1 MGMKIRK
8 RVLSALLSLGLVLS
22 SIMPY
27 QTASAAEAVSGN
39 DLSAGAEAAGDVSD
53 NGTSGKE
60 AEDAVSGNDILK
72 LGNGELVNVARGKTV
87 TANPDMGDM
96 DAGALQL
103 VTDGRIEK
111 GWDRSFGYHTGAEEE
126 NTEIKP
132 YVQIDLGESYDVESM
147 MYYGLIPPDYPGY
160 TNTSYNM
167 VILLSNDKEFQDE
180 STVTVFNSD
189 RGNFFGFGEGTD
201 VDQASSMDGRLIG
214 FTRTNARYVRYYQ
227 HGAKQSD
234 HQPPGWVNALALC
247 ELEVFADGEPVEPPA
262 VDLIPE
268 GNLAYQAK
276 VTGSEYNSTGAAIT
290 DWWGGW
296 NNNDLQEITNGSAN
310 SDHWKAP
317 RSNPGGE
324 KGECVYLTIDMKGA
338 RKINTVK
345 LWSKG
350 GMTYPGQIVQISE
363 DGTDWVNVYNSDAEN
378 KAGQDPEDSGKEVCG
393 GKLVNGVITGVKA
406 GTDSSYPE
414 TSEGKTIQFDTVSA
428 RYIRWWCS
436 GNSAG
441 NELPQMI
448 QLQAYCNVKITYDFN
463 DAYEGNEGSESLVNY
478 VNQGDTAPKP
488 STPVYPVPG
497 RLFDKWTVDTEG
509 GTEWD
514 FSQPVT
520 DDLFLVANWKTA
532 AVHTVTFD
540 SKGGT
545 QIEPVKVTDTM
556 TVERPGNPEKEG
568 YVFAG
573 WKSNGAPYNFAAPV
587 IADLL
592 LTAAWV
598 EPAAPNAFVLHAGL
612 LDIVLDSHGQVTN
625 LFSALDGTDYT
636 AAGPDGKLRSLVSL
650 VADYRIE
657 TPTSLK
663 WDEEKNELIFG
674 FASIDTQA
682 TVALSDEGDYTS
694 LTLSAVEH
702 PDGVSIQAVLWGPV
716 KTSITTGGQT
726 VGTVYDDEYAIGM
739 HMLNTKTVGGWPIEF
754 KDSFYAPDL
763 PAVNGY
769 PDPRVTRNIYSNTAA
784 FSTWGSALQGYTW
797 DYTKDTMRT
806 VAYFS
811 EVPQLQ
817 PAMTGPFAAEDA
829 SMIGSSIA
837 LYGTRRDNILNVIS
851 NIQLTEGLP
860 HPTIDGEWQK
870 TSLKTGQDFLVF
882 NDAMWGLDVVE
893 NDAKMANAA
902 GINYI
907 YGQYGASGPWAGDG
921 SYEFNGNFG
930 GSDENA
936 RKMVEKAAEYNVFV
950 GTHTLSNL
958 ISWGTGYMTPEASP
972 ALSYAGF
979 SGLTR
984 EASPADTTLYVAD
997 GYPFSD
1003 TVVGASGGGRL
1014 VRIDKE
1020 LITYTG
1026 VSQVSENEWKLTGVA
1041 RGVNGTKAAQYAV
1054 GENAYKLWSYY
1065 TCPALGGW
1073 DSIEPVTSRMGYV
1086 YGDLGI
1092 HCMSYDSFESTKYS
1106 VYSSLLPARYMKSVY
1121 QNVKDAGKADGFL
1134 TEASDMDTNVWDVHS
1149 RISWGESNTPIDAM
1163 MNYMSYYRQN
1173 FFPAML
1179 GWMYDHGGHGG
1190 YGKSTLLM
1198 NLSMKGGWNAGAGW
1212 YVNRNTFN
1220 QYPYMADM
1228 LKTWNNAIQKGA
1240 FALGGEFTEELQGQM
1255 RNAWKNGK
1263 VWTLTEV
1270 KADEEWVLQEVQK
1283 SNVEVSVGDPV
1294 TLLATR
1300 DIKVEQSQGGD
1311 IATNTSLEYSR
1322 AHAGETVTIYVQPH
1336 TGLNM
1341 ADGTLKVTSADN
1353 TVCKTTA
1360 VEGEE
1365 GAYTFTMPDQ
1375 AVAITAKFT
1384 EDETQESAEK
1394 QLLRKTIDYAKQ
1406 QDTTGVAES
1415 AVKFFEKALKNA
1427 EDILAD
1433 PNAAPEQVTDAWEE
1447 LVKGIHGLGL
1457 LKGDKTGLSILIEKV
1472 NAMIVN
1478 QGKYVAKNWQKL
1490 LDALDA
1496 ANIVMEDEDA
1506 MAGDIRVAEED
1517 LLNAI
1522 LAQRFKAEKKNLE
1535 DLLKKAGTIDES
1547 LYTDDSVQIFR
1558 SAYTRA
1564 LSVMKDEN
1572 LSQDD
1577 QPTVDQA
1584 EKELKAAIDQLER
1597 KQDPTEPSKPEDPT
1611 DSTDTPAPSEPDD
1624 NQPSDNGNDGQNGG
1638 QETGSTADGVQNIS
1652 VKAPKTGDSAPIG
1665 VIAAVAGAGILC
1677 VAGAIIVRKKKK

>member
-1 MGMKIRK
+1 MGMKMR
-8 RVLSALLSLGLVLS
+8 RRAFSALLSLSLVLS
-22 SIMPY
+22 ALMPG
-27 QTASAAEAVSGN
+27 QPLSAAEAVSGN
-39 DLSAGAEAAGDVSD
+39 DVVLERVS
-53 NGTSGKE
+53 
-60 AEDAVSGNDILK
+60 VSGNDVSDAQKDVSVTGGDIPVTAA
-72 LGNGELVNVARGKTV
+72 GDLVNVALGKTV
-87 TANPDMGDM
+87 TAGTDMGEA
-96 DAGALQL
+96 DADALAL
-103 VTDGRIEK
+103 VTDGKIEK
-111 GWDRSFGYHTGAEEE
+111 GWEKSFGYHTGEEAE
-126 NTEIKP
+126 NTQIKP
-132 YVQIDLGESYDVESM
+132 YVQIDLGEIYEVESIK
-147 MYYGLIPPDYPGY
+147 YFGLIPPDYPDY
-160 TNTSYNM
+160 KNTSYNM
-167 VILLSNDKEFQDE
+167 VIQLSEDEEFAAD

-189 RGNFFGFGEGTD
+189 RGNFFGYGEGTD
-201 VDQASSMDGRLIG
+201 EDQASSMDGRLIT
-214 FTRTNARYVRYYQ
+214 FAKTQARYVRYYQ
-227 HGAKQSD
+227 HGARQSD
-234 HQPPGWVNALALC
+234 HQPPRPGWVNALALC
-247 ELEVFADGEPVEPPA
+247 ELEVYAQAEPVEPPA
-262 VDLIPE
+262 ADLIPD

-276 VTGSEYNSTGAAIT
+276 VTGSEFNSSGAAVS

-296 NNNDLQEITNGSAN
+296 GNDDLQEITNGSAN

-317 RSNPGGE
+317 RTNSGGDT
-324 KGECVYLTIDMKGA
+324 GECAYLLIDMN
-338 RKINTVK
+338 RVQKINTVK
-345 LWSKG
+345 LWSKI

-363 DGTDWVNVYNSDAEN
+363 NGRDWINVYNSDQDN
-378 KAGQDPEDSGKEVCG
+378 KAGQDPDNSGQEVCG
-393 GKLVNGVITGVKA
+393 GKLANGTITGVKA
-406 GTDSSYPE
+406 GTNEAYQE
-414 TSEGKTIQFDTVSA
+414 TAEGKTIAFDTASA

-463 DAYEGNEGSESLVNY
+463 DAYEGNEGSEPLVHY
-478 VNQGDTAPKP
+478 VNQGDTAPRP
-488 STPVYPVPG
+488 SAPVYPIPG
-497 RLFDKWTVDTEG
+497 WLFDKWTVDTAG
-509 GTEWD
+509 GAEWD
-514 FSQPVT
+514 FSRPVMEELT
-520 DDLFLVANWKTA
+520 LTASWKKA

-545 QIEPVKVTDTM
+545 RIDPVKVTDTLA
-556 TVERPGNPEKEG
+556 VARPENPEKDG

-573 WKSNGAPYNFAAPV
+573 WKYNGAPYDFSAPV
-587 IADLL
+587 VEDILL
-592 LTAAWV
+592 SAAWA
-598 EPAAPNAFVLHAGL
+598 EPAVPNAFVIHAGL
-612 LDIVLDSHGQVTN
+612 LDMVLDSHGQVTN
-625 LFSALDGTDYT
+625 LLSTLDGRDY
-636 AAGPDGKLRSLVSL
+636 AAPGPDGKLRSLVSL
-650 VADYRIE
+650 VADYRME
-657 TPTSLK
+657 TPTSLE
-663 WDEEKNELIFG
+663 WDETRKELTFG
-674 FASIDTQA
+674 FASIDA
-682 TVALSDEGDYTS
+682 KAVVALSDEGDYTS
-694 LTLSAVEH
+694 LTLTAVEH
-702 PDGVSIQAVLWGPV
+702 PESISIQAILWGPV
-716 KTSITTGGQT
+716 KTSITTGGQS

-739 HMLNTKTVGGWPIEF
+739 HMLNTKTVGGWPIEY

-797 DYTKDTMRT
+797 DYTEDTMRT

-870 TSLKTGQDFLVF
+870 TSVKTGQDFLVF
-882 NDAMWGLDVVE
+882 NDSMWGLDVVE

-907 YGQYGASGPWAGDG
+907 YGQYGASGPWNGDG
-921 SYEFNGNFG
+921 SYEFNGYFG

-936 RKMVEKAAEYNVFV
+936 KKMAEKAAEYNVYI

-958 ISWGTGYMTPEASP
+958 ISWGTKYMTPEASP

-984 EASPADTTLYVAD
+984 EAAAADTTLYVQD
-997 GYPFSD
+997 GFPFSA

-1020 LITYTG
+1020 LVTYTDC
-1026 VSQVSENEWKLTGVA
+1026 SQVSEKEWKLTGCT
-1041 RGVNGTKAAQYAV
+1041 RGVNGTTASPYAA
-1054 GENAYKLWSYY
+1054 GEKAYKLWSYY

-1086 YGDLGI
+1086 YSDLGI

-1121 QNVKDAGKADGFL
+1121 QKVKDAGRADGFL

-1163 MNYMSYYRQN
+1163 MNYMNYYRQN

-1228 LKTWNNAIQKGA
+1228 LKTWNNAIQRGA

-1283 SNVEVSVGDPV
+1283 SNVDTAIGEPV
-1294 TLLATR
+1294 TLYAAR
-1300 DIKVEQSQGGD
+1300 DIKITQPEGGD
-1311 IATNTSLEYSR
+1311 IATDTSLEYSR
-1322 AHAGETVTIYVQPH
+1322 AHAGETVTVYVQPH
-1336 TGLNM
+1336 TGM
-1341 ADGTLKVTSADN
+1341 HMTEGSLKVTAADN
-1353 TVCKTTA
+1353 TECAITA

-1375 AVAITAKFT
+1375 EIAITALFT
-1384 EDETQESAEK
+1384 GEEAQESAEK
-1394 QLLRKTIDYAKQ
+1394 QLLRKTVEYARGL
-1406 QDTTGVAES
+1406 DTTGVVES
-1415 AVKFFEKALKNA
+1415 AVTFFEKALKNA
-1427 EDILAD
+1427 EKILTD
-1433 PNAAPEQVTDAWEE
+1433 PNAPGDQVTAAWEE

-1457 LKGDKTGLSILIEKV
+1457 IKGDKTALGILIEKADSMIA
-1472 NAMIVN
+1472 NAD
-1478 QGKYVAKNWQKL
+1478 KYVAKNWKKL
-1490 LDALDA
+1490 MDALDA
-1496 ANIVMEDEDA
+1496 AKAVMEDEDA
-1506 MAGDIRVAEED
+1506 MAGDIMPSQEE

-1522 LAQRFKAEKKNLE
+1522 LAQRFKADKKNLE
-1535 DLLKKAGTIDES
+1535 ELIKKAQAVDES
-1547 LYTDDSVQIFR
+1547 LYTEDSLQLFR
-1558 SAYTRA
+1558 SAFA
-1564 LSVMKDEN
+1564 KAAAIMEDEN
-1572 LSQDD
+1572 LSEDD
-1577 QPTVDQA
+1577 QALVDQG
-1584 EKELKAAIDQLER
+1584 EKELRSAMDQLEK
-1597 KQDPTEPSKPEDPT
+1597 KQESTEPTEPSE
-1611 DSTDTPAPSEPDD
+1611 PADPSEPED
-1624 NQPSDNGNDGQNGG
+1624 NQPSDNGDDGQGSA
-1638 QETGSTADGVQNIS
+1638 QETGGDADDTQNGE
-1652 VKAPKTGDSAPIG
+1652 VKAPKTGDGAPLG
-1665 VIAAVAGAGILC
+1665 MIAAAAGAGILC
-1677 VAGAIIVRKKKK
+1677 VLAVTRKKKES